1 MDKTDDQKAKKM
13 FGFSLAEWQR
23 RHRKIREIMQL
34 RDIDCLVVVGC
45 SAKNWA
51 YAASH
56 VYIAG
61 QDWVGLGDYS
71 YVVFPL
77 EGEPIQLQGGGTGR
91 IRNDE
96 DFPIPKIFDVVF
108 KKKKGEGQ
116 RIKDY
121 AWGIVQSIKEF
132 GLEKGTIGIVDMRVM
147 PAGVY
152 MEILRELPHAK
163 IVPAGDILLEVR
175 RIKSDEELE
184 YVHKAAECADKGA
197 EAMIEEASR
206 SGATLASI
214 KRACRLGMLKAGA
227 SAVDFAI
234 VTLAPWEERM
244 HISKYIMDQDRK
256 VQKGDLIF
264 NEICPN
270 YNGSFVQGC
279 YPISVGVEE
288 KDMPDSFR
296 EVFSLHKDIYELARV
311 EMKPGNTIA
320 NIEKKINKF
329 ASAHGK
335 FGKVWTMQLSEMGE
349 DHYKLNNAEL
359 RPRMVYN
366 NHPNVNPADS
376 VPGYRGIM
384 IGNALIVTEGEPEVT
399 SRRPLELAVA

>member
-1 MDKTDDQKAKKM
+1 MNSADDKEQKKI
-13 FGFSLAEWQR
+13 FEFTVAEWQR

-34 RDIDCLVVVGC
+34 RDIDCLVIVGC

-77 EGEPIQLQGGGTGR
+77 EGEPVQLQGGGTGK
-91 IRNDE
+91 IIIDE
-96 DFPIPKIFDVVF
+96 DFPIPKILDVVF
-108 KKKKGEGQ
+108 KKNKGEGQ

-121 AWGIVQSIKEF
+121 AWGVVESIKGF
-132 GLEKGTIGIVDMRVM
+132 GMEKGTIGIVDMRVM

-152 MEILRELPHAK
+152 MEILRELPQARF
-163 IVPAGDILLEVR
+163 VPAGDILLEVR

-184 YVHKAAECADKGA
+184 YVRKAAECADRGA

-206 SGATLASI
+206 PGATLGSI

-227 SAVDFAI
+227 NAIDFAI
-234 VTLAPWEERM
+234 VTLASWEERM
-244 HISKYIMDQDRK
+244 HISKYVMDQDRK

-288 KDMPDSFR
+288 RKMPDSFK
-296 EVFSLHKDIYELARV
+296 EVFSLHKDIYELARG

-320 NIEKKINKF
+320 EIEQKISKF
-329 ASAHGK
+329 AFRQGE

-349 DHYKLNNAEL
+349 DHYKLNNTEL
-359 RPRMVYN
+359 KPGMVYN
-366 NHPNVNPADS
+366 NHPNVNPADGI
-376 VPGYRGIM
+376 PGYRGIM
-384 IGNALIVTEGEPEVT
+384 IGNALIVTQEEPEVT